1 MCQGYNSENLKNSKL
16 FKEIPKVKFLSLTK
30 QNISELKQKKKDL
43 KEESSILLNNFILKF
58 VLFFYLNIFIYALVL
73 VLYIKL
79 LLNITNTQIHFIK
92 DTLISFGFSLIY
104 PLGLNLIQGIF
115 RIPAINTND

>member
-79 LLNITNTQIHFIK
+79 LLNITNTQIHFTKIH
-92 DTLISFGFSLIY
+92 L
-104 PLGLNLIQGIF
+104 
-115 RIPAINTND
+115 